1 MAGCCETEVKFEGES
16 RAYRRVLWM
25 VIAINGSM
33 FVVEMLAG
41 VTSHSKALQ
50 ADALD
55 FIGDTATY
63 AISLYVI
70 GQALKVR
77 ATAAMIKGL
86 ALAVLGL
93 WVLAS
98 TIYRVFYLGVPDAAT
113 MGIVGAM
120 AFVAN
125 AVSALLL
132 LRFRDGDANV
142 RSVWL
147 CSRNDAIGNLAVIL
161 AASGVWS
168 LSSGWPDL
176 AVAGIMASL
185 FLHSATRIL
194 RQAWGELRAAGIDET
209 QRAG

>member
-1 MAGCCETEVKFEGES
+1 MTECSNCEVKFEGDS
-16 RAYRRVLWM
+16 RAYRRALWI

-41 VTSHSKALQ
+41 AASHSKALQ

-63 AISLYVI
+63 AISLYVV
-70 GQALKVR
+70 GRALKVR
-77 ATAAMIKGL
+77 ATAALFKGS
-86 ALAVLGL
+86 ALAALGL
-93 WVLAS
+93 WVLGS
-98 TIYRVFYLGVPDAAT
+98 TIYRVFYLGIPDAAI
-113 MGIVGAM
+113 MGIVGVL
-120 AFVAN
+120 AFAAN
-125 AVSALLL
+125 AFSALLL

-168 LSSGWPDL
+168 LGTGWPDL
-176 AVAGIMASL
+176 IVAGMMASL

-194 RQAWGELRAAGIDET
+194 RQAWGEIRSVNIDAKST
-209 QRAG
+209 TT